1 VSAHM
6 TVAITASLRPHPAG
20 SHGRSTRWLGDTKTS
35 GSAAGE
41 EGGVACVNW
50 TGGNGPLAT
59 TYLCDA
65 QTTRSRNH
73 WRRLRGH
80 RFGCRPPG
88 VGPSDLSSDLPSVLS
103 SDYDG
108 RIYSHE
114 NNCKSILFV
123 QPTTGRCHM
132 NKCAHPS
139 ARPEKA
145 ELAHVVNR
153 QQGDPN
159 PTGWREQF
167 MSLSSPCR
175 PSASRR
181 WHAIAITASR
191 ASHYTG
197 SHGAGNSP
205 ATKGAQRPAVIT
217 AGDKGAG
224 RRRCSTAASCGPTHA
239 TATGCGH
246 QKIGGAA

>member
-1 VSAHM
+1 MS
-6 TVAITASLRPHPAG
+6 VAITASLRPHPAG
-20 SHGRSTRWLGDTKTS
+20 SQGRVNSLARRHEDQWVSSRGR
-35 GSAAGE
+35 
-41 EGGVACVNW
+41 GGVACVNW
-50 TGGNGPLAT
+50 AGGNRPLAT
-59 TYLCDA
+59 TYLCDG

-73 WRRLRGH
+73 RRRLRGH

-88 VGPSDLSSDLPSVLS
+88 VGLSDLSSVLSSDLPSDLS

-132 NKCAHPS
+132 NKCARPS
-139 ARPEKA
+139 ARSGKVA
-145 ELAHVVNR
+145 LAHVVNR
-153 QQGDPN
+153 RQGDPN

-167 MSLSSPCR
+167 MSLGSPCR

-191 ASHYTG
+191 MSHDTG

-205 ATKGAQRPAVIT
+205 AAKGAQRPAVIT

-224 RRRCSTAASCGPTHA
+224 RRRCSTAASCGPTHP

-246 QKIGGAA
+246 QKIGGAG